1 MYSLNIRKELF
12 WDVDLTKF
20 DGQRNK
26 RLIIERTFNMG
37 NLKELKEIFNYY
49 GIEIIKNEIIKSG
62 YLDNK
67 TLNFASTWLNIP
79 LKKFRCYIKNW

>member
-79 LKKFRCYIKNW
+79 LKKFRCYIKNQ